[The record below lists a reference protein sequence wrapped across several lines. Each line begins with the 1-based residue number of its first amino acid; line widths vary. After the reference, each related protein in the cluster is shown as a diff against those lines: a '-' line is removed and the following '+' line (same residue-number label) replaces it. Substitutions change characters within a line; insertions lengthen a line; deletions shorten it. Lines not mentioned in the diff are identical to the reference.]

1 MRERNIENEILKQ
14 NKIPG
19 CDQLT
24 RPEEVKAL
32 SKYLKS
38 IRTTQENHT
47 SLEKDNLELPGRTT
61 GRIPE
66 INSLEDH
73 IEGLDG
79 VRGIKSLYKESS
91 REPLS
96 DNRNSDSAENHGLY
110 TEKTRE
116 NLYDPRKTEL
126 EKHREDIVNKKNILE
141 PTLEDRREELTEE
154 PKELK
159 SLGTEKLNLEG
170 VRDVRNLYINTKEN
184 LKVPEKDLELG
195 KERESL
201 IDNHNL
207 ELDLTRIDL
216 EGFKDL
222 SYKEQLEVDSKN
234 ELDTTR
240 ISLEKT
246 IETSELSSYREDL
259 KETPEELDE
268 LEDHREKLNSGKDN
282 LKELEDTKVKLR
294 NPVDD
299 AELSKTKVS
308 LERTIEDKELETYRE
323 NLRKTPE
330 ELDEL
335 ENHKESLRSG
345 EELKSLPEDKITL
358 GGTVKV
364 LEELGN
370 TKIDLEGTEE
380 SEISTLEDYRENLSV
395 EDNNSLEDTRVDLKG
410 TVEYEASELEDA
422 RINLTGT
429 EESEP
434 KSLEDKRIDLEDT
447 KESEPKALENERI
460 DLENTEES
468 EISTLEDYRE
478 NLSVEDNNSLEDTRI
493 DLTGTKEAEMSELE
507 DYLDDLENTK
517 DYEASELEDTRID
530 LTGTKE
536 FEPKSLEDKR
546 IDLEDTK
553 ESEPKALEN
562 ERIDLENTEES
573 EISTLED
580 YRENLSVEDN
590 NSLEDTR
597 IDLTGT
603 KEAEMSELE
612 DYLDDLENTK
622 DYEASELED
631 TRIDLTGTKEFEPKS
646 LEDERI
652 NLEGT
657 KEYESSSLEDER
669 IDLKGTEEA
678 EPESLEDFIDKL
690 EDTRDFELEDEKL
703 ELPET
708 SGDGY
713 EGYTPLGPEELDS
726 LGGNINN
733 FYDSLLEVPEIADAP
748 RQSGDYTPLGPEELD
763 SLGGDLGNF
772 YDSILEVPETDNENY
787 LSPEEVEKIIENPEQ
802 QYNYKD
808 KLPEVA
814 KGNSAPRVETEGS
827 YNYLSPEEVEKII
840 ENPTYFY
847 NQQKEIPDAQAPD
860 GQEIY
865 KYSENPELSSE
876 QVEGPPMK
884 LPKFGLESLNLSNY
898 LRWTA
903 EKAVGWTGV
912 HGEARQLLV
921 NETLAGLV
929 VARDE
934 LEKVTKSNRYRL
946 PGNDGGLLGDSVSGG
961 VSGALDNLGDKLGDA
976 VNSIVGSKS
985 VDISNPLNRPDEN
998 KFKYNGFEEANTR
1011 STSSNASNPI
1021 KSQSVF
1027 SYDEIELLSKI
1038 TNEGAKKNSSSSF
1051 WKKAGSALK
1060 DMALGSSGGERTYS
1074 FKNNYISGKG
1084 ILITLE
1090 ELCGISSDTDD
1101 TNTVEGLYNV
1111 LKSSPFITTPDKFT
1125 STGYSNYN
1133 IQTLDTN
1140 AFWEIALEPYAGPE
1154 NGDLNYLPGI
1164 HEINIRNIVMHGVN
1178 TAYNKWIPFT
1188 SFDLQKSKMTSK
1200 TLSLYDGEISY
1211 PVSMEFTN
1219 ELRITI
1225 ADDQYKSW
1233 RRYFE
1238 ECAKAAIYNSEGHT
1252 SDYYILPPDEYS
1264 LTAIDTNNVCIAMY
1278 KNICFRCRIY
1288 VMTPQYSTIQK
1299 FDLLLVMKD
1308 FSEEYTGDIG
1318 DGAGDLTV
1326 SFSIVGENPN
1336 EGKIPEVK
1344 VIQHKA
1350 PDNSSKTDYGSIVE
1364 SGVNS
1369 VMKLIK

>member
-66 INSLEDH
+66 INSLEDY

-259 KETPEELDE
+259 KETPEELDK

-308 LERTIEDKELETYRE
+308 LERTVEDKELETYRE
-323 NLRKTPE
+323 NLKETPE

-358 GGTVKV
+358 GGTVKVLEELGNTKIDLEGTVKV

-429 EESEP
+429 EES
-434 KSLEDKRIDLEDT
+434 
-447 KESEPKALENERI
+447 
-460 DLENTEES
+460 
-468 EISTLEDYRE
+468 
-478 NLSVEDNNSLEDTRI
+478 
-493 DLTGTKEAEMSELE
+493 
-507 DYLDDLENTK
+507 
-517 DYEASELEDTRID
+517 
-530 LTGTKE
+530 
-536 FEPKSLEDKR
+536 EPKSLEDKR

-946 PGNDGGLLGDSVSGG
+946 PGNDGGLLGDLVSGG

>member
-66 INSLEDH
+66 INSLEDY

-259 KETPEELDE
+259 KETPEELDK

-308 LERTIEDKELETYRE
+308 LERTVEDKELETYRE

-434 KSLEDKRIDLEDT
+434 KALENERIDLENT
-447 KESEPKALENERI
+447 EESEPKALENERI

-536 FEPKSLEDKR
+536 FEPK
-546 IDLEDTK
+546 
-553 ESEPKALEN
+553 
-562 ERIDLENTEES
+562 
-573 EISTLED
+573 
-580 YRENLSVEDN
+580 
-590 NSLEDTR
+590 
-597 IDLTGT
+597 
-603 KEAEMSELE
+603 
-612 DYLDDLENTK
+612 
-622 DYEASELED
+622 
-631 TRIDLTGTKEFEPKS
+631 
-646 LEDERI
+646 
-652 NLEGT
+652 
-657 KEYESSSLEDER
+657 SLEDER

-847 NQQKEIPDAQAPD
+847 NQQKEIPETDNENYLSPEEVEKIIENPTYFYNQQKEIPDAQAPD

-946 PGNDGGLLGDSVSGG
+946 PGNDGGLLGDLVSGG

>member
-66 INSLEDH
+66 INSLEDY

-268 LEDHREKLNSGKDN
+268 LE
-282 LKELEDTKVKLR
+282 
-294 NPVDD
+294 
-299 AELSKTKVS
+299 
-308 LERTIEDKELETYRE
+308 
-323 NLRKTPE
+323 
-330 ELDEL
+330 
-335 ENHKESLRSG
+335 NHKESLRSG

-460 DLENTEES
+460 DLENTE
-468 EISTLEDYRE
+468 
-478 NLSVEDNNSLEDTRI
+478 
-493 DLTGTKEAEMSELE
+493 
-507 DYLDDLENTK
+507 
-517 DYEASELEDTRID
+517 
-530 LTGTKE
+530 
-536 FEPKSLEDKR
+536 
-546 IDLEDTK
+546 

-934 LEKVTKSNRYRL
+934 LERVTKSNRYRL
-946 PGNDGGLLGDSVSGG
+946 PGNDGGLLGDLVSGG

>member
-259 KETPEELDE
+259 KETPEELDK

-308 LERTIEDKELETYRE
+308 LERTVEDKELETYRE

-429 EESEP
+429 EESKP

-517 DYEASELEDTRID
+517 DYEASE
-530 LTGTKE
+530 
-536 FEPKSLEDKR
+536 
-546 IDLEDTK
+546 
-553 ESEPKALEN
+553 
-562 ERIDLENTEES
+562 
-573 EISTLED
+573 
-580 YRENLSVEDN
+580 
-590 NSLEDTR
+590 LEDTR

-847 NQQKEIPDAQAPD
+847 NQQKEIPETDNENYLSPEEVEKIIENPTYFYNQQKEIPDAQAPD

-946 PGNDGGLLGDSVSGG
+946 PGNDGGLLGDLVSGG

-1318 DGAGDLTV
+1318 DGAGDLMV

>member
-66 INSLEDH
+66 INSLEDY

-126 EKHREDIVNKKNILE
+126 EKRREDIVNKKNILE

-195 KERESL
+195 KNSSDL

-308 LERTIEDKELETYRE
+308 LERTVEDKELETYRE

-429 EESEP
+429 EES
-434 KSLEDKRIDLEDT
+434 
-447 KESEPKALENERI
+447 
-460 DLENTEES
+460 
-468 EISTLEDYRE
+468 
-478 NLSVEDNNSLEDTRI
+478 
-493 DLTGTKEAEMSELE
+493 
-507 DYLDDLENTK
+507 
-517 DYEASELEDTRID
+517 
-530 LTGTKE
+530 
-536 FEPKSLEDKR
+536 EPKSLEDKR

-847 NQQKEIPDAQAPD
+847 NQQKEIPETDNENYLSPEEVEKIIENPTYFYNQQKEIPDAQAPD

-946 PGNDGGLLGDSVSGG
+946 PGNDGGLLGDLVSGG

>member
-66 INSLEDH
+66 INSLEDY

-259 KETPEELDE
+259 KETPEELDK

-308 LERTIEDKELETYRE
+308 LERTVEDKELETYRE

-370 TKIDLEGTEE
+370 TKIDLEG
-380 SEISTLEDYRENLSV
+380 
-395 EDNNSLEDTRVDLKG
+395 
-410 TVEYEASELEDA
+410 
-422 RINLTGT
+422 
-429 EESEP
+429 
-434 KSLEDKRIDLEDT
+434 
-447 KESEPKALENERI
+447 
-460 DLENTEES
+460 
-468 EISTLEDYRE
+468 
-478 NLSVEDNNSLEDTRI
+478 
-493 DLTGTKEAEMSELE
+493 
-507 DYLDDLENTK
+507 
-517 DYEASELEDTRID
+517 
-530 LTGTKE
+530 
-536 FEPKSLEDKR
+536 
-546 IDLEDTK
+546 
-553 ESEPKALEN
+553 
-562 ERIDLENTEES
+562 TEES

-708 SGDGY
+708 SRDGY

-946 PGNDGGLLGDSVSGG
+946 PGNDGGLLGDLVSGG

>member
-66 INSLEDH
+66 INSLEDY

-308 LERTIEDKELETYRE
+308 LERTVEDKELETYRE

-536 FEPKSLEDKR
+536 
-546 IDLEDTK
+546 
-553 ESEPKALEN
+553 
-562 ERIDLENTEES
+562 
-573 EISTLED
+573 
-580 YRENLSVEDN
+580 
-590 NSLEDTR
+590 
-597 IDLTGT
+597 
-603 KEAEMSELE
+603 AEMSELE

-787 LSPEEVEKIIENPEQ
+787 LSPEEVEKIIENPTYFYNQ
-802 QYNYKD
+802 QKEI
-808 KLPEVA
+808 PETD
-814 KGNSAPRVETEGS
+814 NE
-827 YNYLSPEEVEKII
+827 NYLSPEEVEKII

-946 PGNDGGLLGDSVSGG
+946 PGNDGGLLGDLVSGG

>member
-66 INSLEDH
+66 INSLEDY

-259 KETPEELDE
+259 KETPEELDK

-308 LERTIEDKELETYRE
+308 LERTVEDKELETYRE

-395 EDNNSLEDTRVDLKG
+395 EDNNSLEDTRV
-410 TVEYEASELEDA
+410 
-422 RINLTGT
+422 
-429 EESEP
+429 
-434 KSLEDKRIDLEDT
+434 
-447 KESEPKALENERI
+447 
-460 DLENTEES
+460 
-468 EISTLEDYRE
+468 
-478 NLSVEDNNSLEDTRI
+478 
-493 DLTGTKEAEMSELE
+493 
-507 DYLDDLENTK
+507 
-517 DYEASELEDTRID
+517 
-530 LTGTKE
+530 
-536 FEPKSLEDKR
+536 
-546 IDLEDTK
+546 DLEDTK

-847 NQQKEIPDAQAPD
+847 NQQKEIPETDNENYLSPEEVEKIIENPTYFYNQQKEIPDAQAPD

-946 PGNDGGLLGDSVSGG
+946 PGNDGGLLGDLVSGG

>member
-66 INSLEDH
+66 INSLEDY

-246 IETSELSSYREDL
+246 IETSELSSYRENL
-259 KETPEELDE
+259 RKTPEELDK

-308 LERTIEDKELETYRE
+308 LERTVEDKELETYRENLRKTPEELDKLEDHREKLNSGKDNLKELEDTKVKLRNPVDDAELSKTKVSLERTVEDKELETYRE

-429 EESEP
+429 EES
-434 KSLEDKRIDLEDT
+434 
-447 KESEPKALENERI
+447 
-460 DLENTEES
+460 
-468 EISTLEDYRE
+468 
-478 NLSVEDNNSLEDTRI
+478 
-493 DLTGTKEAEMSELE
+493 
-507 DYLDDLENTK
+507 
-517 DYEASELEDTRID
+517 
-530 LTGTKE
+530 
-536 FEPKSLEDKR
+536 EPKSLEDKR

-787 LSPEEVEKIIENPEQ
+787 LSPEEVEKIIENP
-802 QYNYKD
+802 
-808 KLPEVA
+808 
-814 KGNSAPRVETEGS
+814 
-827 YNYLSPEEVEKII
+827 
-840 ENPTYFY
+840 TYFY

-946 PGNDGGLLGDSVSGG
+946 PGNDGGLLGDLVSGG

>member
-259 KETPEELDE
+259 KETPEELDK

-308 LERTIEDKELETYRE
+308 LERTVEDKELETYRE

-370 TKIDLEGTEE
+370 TKIDLEG
-380 SEISTLEDYRENLSV
+380 
-395 EDNNSLEDTRVDLKG
+395 
-410 TVEYEASELEDA
+410 
-422 RINLTGT
+422 
-429 EESEP
+429 
-434 KSLEDKRIDLEDT
+434 
-447 KESEPKALENERI
+447 
-460 DLENTEES
+460 
-468 EISTLEDYRE
+468 
-478 NLSVEDNNSLEDTRI
+478 
-493 DLTGTKEAEMSELE
+493 
-507 DYLDDLENTK
+507 
-517 DYEASELEDTRID
+517 
-530 LTGTKE
+530 
-536 FEPKSLEDKR
+536 
-546 IDLEDTK
+546 
-553 ESEPKALEN
+553 
-562 ERIDLENTEES
+562 TEES

-847 NQQKEIPDAQAPD
+847 NQQKEIPETDNENYLSPEEVEKIIENPEQQYNYKDKLPEVAKGNSAPRVETEGSYNYLSPEEVEKIIENPTYFYNQQKEIPDAQAPD

-946 PGNDGGLLGDSVSGG
+946 PGNDGGLLGDLVSGG

>member
-38 IRTTQENHT
+38 IRATQENHT

-66 INSLEDH
+66 INSLEDY

-246 IETSELSSYREDL
+246 IETSELSSYRENL
-259 KETPEELDE
+259 RKTPEELDK

-308 LERTIEDKELETYRE
+308 LERTVEDKELETYRE

-429 EESEP
+429 EES
-434 KSLEDKRIDLEDT
+434 
-447 KESEPKALENERI
+447 
-460 DLENTEES
+460 
-468 EISTLEDYRE
+468 
-478 NLSVEDNNSLEDTRI
+478 
-493 DLTGTKEAEMSELE
+493 
-507 DYLDDLENTK
+507 
-517 DYEASELEDTRID
+517 
-530 LTGTKE
+530 
-536 FEPKSLEDKR
+536 EPKSLEDKR

-847 NQQKEIPDAQAPD
+847 NQQKEIPETDNENYLSPEEVEKIIENPTYFYNQQKEIPDAQAPD

-946 PGNDGGLLGDSVSGG
+946 PGNDGGLLGDLVSGG

>member
-66 INSLEDH
+66 INSLEDY

-234 ELDTTR
+234 ELDKTKV
-240 ISLEKT
+240 SLERTVEDKEL
-246 IETSELSSYREDL
+246 ETYRENL
-259 KETPEELDE
+259 RKTPEELDE

-308 LERTIEDKELETYRE
+308 LERTVEDKELETYRE

-429 EESEP
+429 EESKP

-460 DLENTEES
+460 DLENTEE
-468 EISTLEDYRE
+468 
-478 NLSVEDNNSLEDTRI
+478 
-493 DLTGTKEAEMSELE
+493 A
-507 DYLDDLENTK
+507 
-517 DYEASELEDTRID
+517 
-530 LTGTKE
+530 
-536 FEPKSLEDKR
+536 
-546 IDLEDTK
+546 
-553 ESEPKALEN
+553 
-562 ERIDLENTEES
+562 

-946 PGNDGGLLGDSVSGG
+946 PGNDGGLSGDLVSGG

>member
-66 INSLEDH
+66 INSLEDY

-246 IETSELSSYREDL
+246 IETSELSSYRENL
-259 KETPEELDE
+259 RKTPEELDE

-308 LERTIEDKELETYRE
+308 LERTVEDKELETYRE

-429 EESEP
+429 EESKP

-478 NLSVEDNNSLEDTRI
+478 NLSVEDNNS
-493 DLTGTKEAEMSELE
+493 
-507 DYLDDLENTK
+507 
-517 DYEASELEDTRID
+517 
-530 LTGTKE
+530 
-536 FEPKSLEDKR
+536 
-546 IDLEDTK
+546 
-553 ESEPKALEN
+553 
-562 ERIDLENTEES
+562 
-573 EISTLED
+573 
-580 YRENLSVEDN
+580 
-590 NSLEDTR
+590 
-597 IDLTGT
+597 
-603 KEAEMSELE
+603 
-612 DYLDDLENTK
+612 
-622 DYEASELED
+622 LED

-787 LSPEEVEKIIENPEQ
+787 LSPEEVEKIIENPTYFYNQ
-802 QYNYKD
+802 QKEI
-808 KLPEVA
+808 PETD
-814 KGNSAPRVETEGS
+814 NE
-827 YNYLSPEEVEKII
+827 NYLSPEEVEKII

-946 PGNDGGLLGDSVSGG
+946 PGNDGGLLGDLVSGG

>member
-66 INSLEDH
+66 INSLEDY

-259 KETPEELDE
+259 KETPEELDK

-308 LERTIEDKELETYRE
+308 LERTVEDKELETYRE

-429 EESEP
+429 EES
-434 KSLEDKRIDLEDT
+434 
-447 KESEPKALENERI
+447 
-460 DLENTEES
+460 
-468 EISTLEDYRE
+468 
-478 NLSVEDNNSLEDTRI
+478 
-493 DLTGTKEAEMSELE
+493 
-507 DYLDDLENTK
+507 
-517 DYEASELEDTRID
+517 
-530 LTGTKE
+530 
-536 FEPKSLEDKR
+536 EPKSLEDKR

-847 NQQKEIPDAQAPD
+847 NQQKEIPETDNENYLSPEEVEKIIENPTYFYNQQKEIPDAQASD

-946 PGNDGGLLGDSVSGG
+946 PGNDGGLLGDLVSGG

>member
-66 INSLEDH
+66 INSLEDY

-259 KETPEELDE
+259 KETPEELDK

-308 LERTIEDKELETYRE
+308 LERTVEDKELETYRE

-422 RINLTGT
+422 RI
-429 EESEP
+429 
-434 KSLEDKRIDLEDT
+434 
-447 KESEPKALENERI
+447 
-460 DLENTEES
+460 
-468 EISTLEDYRE
+468 
-478 NLSVEDNNSLEDTRI
+478 
-493 DLTGTKEAEMSELE
+493 DLTGA
-507 DYLDDLENTK
+507 
-517 DYEASELEDTRID
+517 
-530 LTGTKE
+530 KE
-536 FEPKSLEDKR
+536 FEPKSLEDERINLEGTKEYESSSLEDER
-546 IDLEDTK
+546 IDLKGTE
-553 ESEPKALEN
+553 EAEPKALEN

-787 LSPEEVEKIIENPEQ
+787 LSPEEVEKIIENP
-802 QYNYKD
+802 
-808 KLPEVA
+808 
-814 KGNSAPRVETEGS
+814 
-827 YNYLSPEEVEKII
+827 
-840 ENPTYFY
+840 TYFY

-946 PGNDGGLLGDSVSGG
+946 PGNDGGLLGDLVSGG

>member
-259 KETPEELDE
+259 KETPEELDK

-308 LERTIEDKELETYRE
+308 LERTVEDKELETYRE

-429 EESEP
+429 EES
-434 KSLEDKRIDLEDT
+434 K
-447 KESEPKALENERI
+447 
-460 DLENTEES
+460 
-468 EISTLEDYRE
+468 
-478 NLSVEDNNSLEDTRI
+478 
-493 DLTGTKEAEMSELE
+493 
-507 DYLDDLENTK
+507 
-517 DYEASELEDTRID
+517 
-530 LTGTKE
+530 
-536 FEPKSLEDKR
+536 PKSLEDKR

-946 PGNDGGLLGDSVSGG
+946 PGNDGGLLGDLVSGG

>member
-66 INSLEDH
+66 INSLEDY

-259 KETPEELDE
+259 KETPEELDK

-308 LERTIEDKELETYRE
+308 LERTVEDKELETYRE

-395 EDNNSLEDTRVDLKG
+395 EDNNSLEDTR
-410 TVEYEASELEDA
+410 
-422 RINLTGT
+422 
-429 EESEP
+429 
-434 KSLEDKRIDLEDT
+434 
-447 KESEPKALENERI
+447 
-460 DLENTEES
+460 
-468 EISTLEDYRE
+468 
-478 NLSVEDNNSLEDTRI
+478 I

-536 FEPKSLEDKR
+536 FEPK
-546 IDLEDTK
+546 
-553 ESEPKALEN
+553 
-562 ERIDLENTEES
+562 
-573 EISTLED
+573 
-580 YRENLSVEDN
+580 
-590 NSLEDTR
+590 
-597 IDLTGT
+597 
-603 KEAEMSELE
+603 
-612 DYLDDLENTK
+612 
-622 DYEASELED
+622 
-631 TRIDLTGTKEFEPKS
+631 
-646 LEDERI
+646 
-652 NLEGT
+652 
-657 KEYESSSLEDER
+657 SLEDER

-787 LSPEEVEKIIENPEQ
+787 LSPEEVEKIIENP
-802 QYNYKD
+802 
-808 KLPEVA
+808 
-814 KGNSAPRVETEGS
+814 
-827 YNYLSPEEVEKII
+827 
-840 ENPTYFY
+840 TYFY

-946 PGNDGGLLGDSVSGG
+946 PGNDGGLLGDLVSGG

>member
-259 KETPEELDE
+259 KETPEELDK

-308 LERTIEDKELETYRE
+308 LERTVEDKELETYRE

-370 TKIDLEGTEE
+370 IKIDLEGTEE

-429 EESEP
+429 EES
-434 KSLEDKRIDLEDT
+434 K
-447 KESEPKALENERI
+447 
-460 DLENTEES
+460 
-468 EISTLEDYRE
+468 
-478 NLSVEDNNSLEDTRI
+478 
-493 DLTGTKEAEMSELE
+493 
-507 DYLDDLENTK
+507 
-517 DYEASELEDTRID
+517 
-530 LTGTKE
+530 
-536 FEPKSLEDKR
+536 PKSLEDKR

-946 PGNDGGLLGDSVSGG
+946 PGNDGGLLGDLVSGG

>member
-66 INSLEDH
+66 INSLEDY

-259 KETPEELDE
+259 KETPEELDK

-308 LERTIEDKELETYRE
+308 LERTVEDKELETYRE

-429 EESEP
+429 EES
-434 KSLEDKRIDLEDT
+434 
-447 KESEPKALENERI
+447 
-460 DLENTEES
+460 
-468 EISTLEDYRE
+468 
-478 NLSVEDNNSLEDTRI
+478 
-493 DLTGTKEAEMSELE
+493 
-507 DYLDDLENTK
+507 
-517 DYEASELEDTRID
+517 
-530 LTGTKE
+530 
-536 FEPKSLEDKR
+536 EPKSLEDKR

-787 LSPEEVEKIIENPEQ
+787 LSPEEVEKIIENP
-802 QYNYKD
+802 
-808 KLPEVA
+808 
-814 KGNSAPRVETEGS
+814 
-827 YNYLSPEEVEKII
+827 
-840 ENPTYFY
+840 TYFY

-946 PGNDGGLLGDSVSGG
+946 PGNDGGLLGDLVSGG

-976 VNSIVGSKS
+976 INSIVGSKS

>member
-66 INSLEDH
+66 INSLEDY

-259 KETPEELDE
+259 KETPEELDK

-308 LERTIEDKELETYRE
+308 LERTVEDKELETYRE

-536 FEPKSLEDKR
+536 FEPKSLED
-546 IDLEDTK
+546 
-553 ESEPKALEN
+553 
-562 ERIDLENTEES
+562 
-573 EISTLED
+573 
-580 YRENLSVEDN
+580 
-590 NSLEDTR
+590 
-597 IDLTGT
+597 
-603 KEAEMSELE
+603 
-612 DYLDDLENTK
+612 
-622 DYEASELED
+622 
-631 TRIDLTGTKEFEPKS
+631 
-646 LEDERI
+646 ERI

-669 IDLKGTEEA
+669 IDLEDTKES

-946 PGNDGGLLGDSVSGG
+946 PGNDGGLLGDLVSGG

>member
-66 INSLEDH
+66 INSLEDY

-259 KETPEELDE
+259 KETPEELDK

-308 LERTIEDKELETYRE
+308 LERTVEDKELETYRE

-429 EESEP
+429 EES
-434 KSLEDKRIDLEDT
+434 
-447 KESEPKALENERI
+447 
-460 DLENTEES
+460 
-468 EISTLEDYRE
+468 
-478 NLSVEDNNSLEDTRI
+478 
-493 DLTGTKEAEMSELE
+493 
-507 DYLDDLENTK
+507 
-517 DYEASELEDTRID
+517 
-530 LTGTKE
+530 
-536 FEPKSLEDKR
+536 EPKSLEDKR

-946 PGNDGGLLGDSVSGG
+946 PGNDGGLLGDLVSGG
-961 VSGALDNLGDKLGDA
+961 VSGALDNLGDKLGDT

>member
-259 KETPEELDE
+259 KETPEELDK

-282 LKELEDTKVKLR
+282 LKELEDIKVKLR

-308 LERTIEDKELETYRE
+308 LERTVEDKELETYRE

-395 EDNNSLEDTRVDLKG
+395 EDNNSLEDTR
-410 TVEYEASELEDA
+410 
-422 RINLTGT
+422 
-429 EESEP
+429 
-434 KSLEDKRIDLEDT
+434 
-447 KESEPKALENERI
+447 
-460 DLENTEES
+460 
-468 EISTLEDYRE
+468 
-478 NLSVEDNNSLEDTRI
+478 I

-507 DYLDDLENTK
+507 DYLDN
-517 DYEASELEDTRID
+517 
-530 LTGTKE
+530 
-536 FEPKSLEDKR
+536 
-546 IDLEDTK
+546 
-553 ESEPKALEN
+553 
-562 ERIDLENTEES
+562 
-573 EISTLED
+573 
-580 YRENLSVEDN
+580 
-590 NSLEDTR
+590 
-597 IDLTGT
+597 
-603 KEAEMSELE
+603 
-612 DYLDDLENTK
+612 LENTK

-787 LSPEEVEKIIENPEQ
+787 LSPEEVEKIIENP
-802 QYNYKD
+802 
-808 KLPEVA
+808 
-814 KGNSAPRVETEGS
+814 
-827 YNYLSPEEVEKII
+827 
-840 ENPTYFY
+840 TYFY

-946 PGNDGGLLGDSVSGG
+946 PGNDGGLLGDLVSGG

-1318 DGAGDLTV
+1318 DGAGDLMV

>member
-66 INSLEDH
+66 INSLEDY

-259 KETPEELDE
+259 KETPEELDK

-308 LERTIEDKELETYRE
+308 LERTVEDKELETYRE

-429 EESEP
+429 EES
-434 KSLEDKRIDLEDT
+434 K
-447 KESEPKALENERI
+447 
-460 DLENTEES
+460 
-468 EISTLEDYRE
+468 
-478 NLSVEDNNSLEDTRI
+478 
-493 DLTGTKEAEMSELE
+493 
-507 DYLDDLENTK
+507 
-517 DYEASELEDTRID
+517 
-530 LTGTKE
+530 
-536 FEPKSLEDKR
+536 PKSLEDKR

-946 PGNDGGLLGDSVSGG
+946 PGNDGGLLGDLVSGG

-1038 TNEGAKKNSSSSF
+1038 TNEGAKKNLSSSF

>member
-184 LKVPEKDLELG
+184 LKVPERDLELG

-222 SYKEQLEVDSKN
+222 SHKEQLEVDSKN

-259 KETPEELDE
+259 KETPEELDK

-308 LERTIEDKELETYRE
+308 LERTVEDKELETYRE

-429 EESEP
+429 EES
-434 KSLEDKRIDLEDT
+434 
-447 KESEPKALENERI
+447 
-460 DLENTEES
+460 
-468 EISTLEDYRE
+468 
-478 NLSVEDNNSLEDTRI
+478 
-493 DLTGTKEAEMSELE
+493 
-507 DYLDDLENTK
+507 
-517 DYEASELEDTRID
+517 
-530 LTGTKE
+530 
-536 FEPKSLEDKR
+536 EPKSLEDKR

-847 NQQKEIPDAQAPD
+847 NQQKEIPETDNENYLSPEEVEKIIENPTYFYNQQKEIPDAQAPD

-946 PGNDGGLLGDSVSGG
+946 PGNDGGLLGDLVSGG

>member
-246 IETSELSSYREDL
+246 IETSELSSYRENL
-259 KETPEELDE
+259 RKTPEELDE

-308 LERTIEDKELETYRE
+308 LERTVEDKELETYRE

-536 FEPKSLEDKR
+536 FEPKSLED
-546 IDLEDTK
+546 
-553 ESEPKALEN
+553 
-562 ERIDLENTEES
+562 
-573 EISTLED
+573 
-580 YRENLSVEDN
+580 
-590 NSLEDTR
+590 
-597 IDLTGT
+597 
-603 KEAEMSELE
+603 
-612 DYLDDLENTK
+612 
-622 DYEASELED
+622 
-631 TRIDLTGTKEFEPKS
+631 
-646 LEDERI
+646 
-652 NLEGT
+652 
-657 KEYESSSLEDER
+657 ER

-787 LSPEEVEKIIENPEQ
+787 LSPEEVEKIIENPTYFYNQ
-802 QYNYKD
+802 QKEI
-808 KLPEVA
+808 PETD
-814 KGNSAPRVETEGS
+814 NE
-827 YNYLSPEEVEKII
+827 NYLSPEEVEKII

-946 PGNDGGLLGDSVSGG
+946 PGNDGGLLGDLVSGG

>member
-38 IRTTQENHT
+38 IRTTQENYT

-66 INSLEDH
+66 INSLEDY

-96 DNRNSDSAENHGLY
+96 DNGNSDSAENHGLY

-308 LERTIEDKELETYRE
+308 LERTVEDKELETYRE
-323 NLRKTPE
+323 DLKETPE

-345 EELKSLPEDKITL
+345 EELKSLLEDKITL

-434 KSLEDKRIDLEDT
+434 KSLEDERINLEGTKEYESSSLED
-447 KESEPKALENERI
+447 ERI
-460 DLENTEES
+460 DLKGTEE
-468 EISTLEDYRE
+468 
-478 NLSVEDNNSLEDTRI
+478 
-493 DLTGTKEAEMSELE
+493 A
-507 DYLDDLENTK
+507 
-517 DYEASELEDTRID
+517 
-530 LTGTKE
+530 
-536 FEPKSLEDKR
+536 
-546 IDLEDTK
+546 
-553 ESEPKALEN
+553 EPKALEN

-713 EGYTPLGPEELDS
+713 EGYTPLGPEELDN

-946 PGNDGGLLGDSVSGG
+946 PGNDGGLLGDLVSGG

-1225 ADDQYKSW
+1225 VDDQYKSW

>member
-66 INSLEDH
+66 INSLEDY

-126 EKHREDIVNKKNILE
+126 EKRREDIVNKKNILE

-195 KERESL
+195 KKRESL

-308 LERTIEDKELETYRE
+308 LERTVEDKELETYRE

-493 DLTGTKEAEMSELE
+493 DLTGTKEAEM
-507 DYLDDLENTK
+507 
-517 DYEASELEDTRID
+517 
-530 LTGTKE
+530 
-536 FEPKSLEDKR
+536 
-546 IDLEDTK
+546 
-553 ESEPKALEN
+553 
-562 ERIDLENTEES
+562 
-573 EISTLED
+573 STLED

-847 NQQKEIPDAQAPD
+847 NQQKEIPETDNENYLSLEEVEKIIENPTYFYNQQKEIPDAQAPD

-946 PGNDGGLLGDSVSGG
+946 PGNDGGLLGDLVSGG

-1318 DGAGDLTV
+1318 DGAGDLMV

>member
-96 DNRNSDSAENHGLY
+96 DNRNSDSAENHG
-110 TEKTRE
+110 
-116 NLYDPRKTEL
+116 LYDPRKTEL

-259 KETPEELDE
+259 KETPEELDK

-308 LERTIEDKELETYRE
+308 LERTVEDKELETYRE

-429 EESEP
+429 EES
-434 KSLEDKRIDLEDT
+434 K
-447 KESEPKALENERI
+447 
-460 DLENTEES
+460 
-468 EISTLEDYRE
+468 
-478 NLSVEDNNSLEDTRI
+478 
-493 DLTGTKEAEMSELE
+493 
-507 DYLDDLENTK
+507 
-517 DYEASELEDTRID
+517 
-530 LTGTKE
+530 
-536 FEPKSLEDKR
+536 PKSLEDKR

-865 KYSENPELSSE
+865 KYSENPKLSSE

-946 PGNDGGLLGDSVSGG
+946 PGNDGGLLGDLVSGG

-1252 SDYYILPPDEYS
+1252 SDYYILPPNEYS

>member
-66 INSLEDH
+66 INSLEDY

-259 KETPEELDE
+259 KETPEELDK

-308 LERTIEDKELETYRE
+308 LERTVEDKELETYRE

-358 GGTVKV
+358 GGTVKVLEELGNTKIDLEGTVKV

-460 DLENTEES
+460 DLEN
-468 EISTLEDYRE
+468 
-478 NLSVEDNNSLEDTRI
+478 
-493 DLTGTKEAEMSELE
+493 
-507 DYLDDLENTK
+507 
-517 DYEASELEDTRID
+517 
-530 LTGTKE
+530 
-536 FEPKSLEDKR
+536 
-546 IDLEDTK
+546 
-553 ESEPKALEN
+553 
-562 ERIDLENTEES
+562 
-573 EISTLED
+573 
-580 YRENLSVEDN
+580 
-590 NSLEDTR
+590 
-597 IDLTGT
+597 T

-847 NQQKEIPDAQAPD
+847 NQQKEIPETDNENYLSPEEVEKIIENPTYFYNQQKEIPDAQAPD

-946 PGNDGGLLGDSVSGG
+946 PGNDGGLLGDLVSGG

>member
-66 INSLEDH
+66 INSLEDY

-259 KETPEELDE
+259 KETPEELDK
-268 LEDHREKLNSGKDN
+268 LEDRREKLNSGKDN

-308 LERTIEDKELETYRE
+308 LERTVEDKELETYRE

-429 EESEP
+429 EES
-434 KSLEDKRIDLEDT
+434 
-447 KESEPKALENERI
+447 
-460 DLENTEES
+460 
-468 EISTLEDYRE
+468 
-478 NLSVEDNNSLEDTRI
+478 
-493 DLTGTKEAEMSELE
+493 
-507 DYLDDLENTK
+507 
-517 DYEASELEDTRID
+517 
-530 LTGTKE
+530 
-536 FEPKSLEDKR
+536 EPKSLEDKR

-847 NQQKEIPDAQAPD
+847 NQQKEIPETDNENYLSPEEVEKIIENPTYFYNQQKEIPNAQAPD

-946 PGNDGGLLGDSVSGG
+946 PGNDGGLLGDLVSGG

>member
-66 INSLEDH
+66 INSLEDY

-259 KETPEELDE
+259 KETPEELDK

-308 LERTIEDKELETYRE
+308 LERTVEDKELETYRE

-468 EISTLEDYRE
+468 EISTLEGYRE
-478 NLSVEDNNSLEDTRI
+478 NLSVEDNNS
-493 DLTGTKEAEMSELE
+493 
-507 DYLDDLENTK
+507 
-517 DYEASELEDTRID
+517 
-530 LTGTKE
+530 
-536 FEPKSLEDKR
+536 
-546 IDLEDTK
+546 
-553 ESEPKALEN
+553 
-562 ERIDLENTEES
+562 
-573 EISTLED
+573 
-580 YRENLSVEDN
+580 
-590 NSLEDTR
+590 
-597 IDLTGT
+597 
-603 KEAEMSELE
+603 
-612 DYLDDLENTK
+612 
-622 DYEASELED
+622 LED

-946 PGNDGGLLGDSVSGG
+946 PGNDGGLLGDLVSGG

>member
-141 PTLEDRREELTEE
+141 PTLEDHREELTEE

-259 KETPEELDE
+259 KETPEELDK

-308 LERTIEDKELETYRE
+308 LERTVEDKELETYRE

-429 EESEP
+429 EES
-434 KSLEDKRIDLEDT
+434 
-447 KESEPKALENERI
+447 
-460 DLENTEES
+460 
-468 EISTLEDYRE
+468 
-478 NLSVEDNNSLEDTRI
+478 
-493 DLTGTKEAEMSELE
+493 
-507 DYLDDLENTK
+507 
-517 DYEASELEDTRID
+517 
-530 LTGTKE
+530 
-536 FEPKSLEDKR
+536 EPKSLEDKR

-946 PGNDGGLLGDSVSGG
+946 PGNDGGLLGDLVSGG

>member
-66 INSLEDH
+66 INSLEDY

-126 EKHREDIVNKKNILE
+126 EKRREDIVNKKNILE

-195 KERESL
+195 KKRESL

-308 LERTIEDKELETYRE
+308 LERTVEDKELETYRE

-493 DLTGTKEAEMSELE
+493 DLTGTKEAE
-507 DYLDDLENTK
+507 
-517 DYEASELEDTRID
+517 I
-530 LTGTKE
+530 
-536 FEPKSLEDKR
+536 
-546 IDLEDTK
+546 
-553 ESEPKALEN
+553 
-562 ERIDLENTEES
+562 
-573 EISTLED
+573 
-580 YRENLSVEDN
+580 
-590 NSLEDTR
+590 
-597 IDLTGT
+597 
-603 KEAEMSELE
+603 SELE

-847 NQQKEIPDAQAPD
+847 NQQKEIPETDNENYLSPEEVEKIIENPTYFYNQQKEIPDAQAPD

-946 PGNDGGLLGDSVSGG
+946 PGNDGGLLGDLVSGG

>member
-66 INSLEDH
+66 INSLEDY

-259 KETPEELDE
+259 KETPEELDK

-308 LERTIEDKELETYRE
+308 LERTVEDKELETYRE

-429 EESEP
+429 EESKP

-507 DYLDDLENTK
+507 DYRENLSVE
-517 DYEASELEDTRID
+517 DNNSLEDTRID

-536 FEPKSLEDKR
+536 AEM
-546 IDLEDTK
+546 
-553 ESEPKALEN
+553 SE
-562 ERIDLENTEES
+562 
-573 EISTLED
+573 LED

-847 NQQKEIPDAQAPD
+847 NQQKEIPETDNENYLSPEEVEKIIENPTYFYNQQKEIPDAQAPD

-946 PGNDGGLLGDSVSGG
+946 PGNDGGLLGDLVSGG